1 MIQVKNAAE
10 LEKMRRACAISAG
23 ALKAGGEAIEAGI
36 STAEID
42 KIIYD
47 YIVRHGAR
55 PNFLHLYGFPATA
68 CISVNDT
75 VIHGIP
81 SRDQKIRPGD
91 IVSIDTGCKID
102 GFNGDNAC
110 TFACGKVDSEARRLM
125 DVTKKALHLGI
136 QAAQAGNRIGDIGH
150 AVQSYVEENGFSVVR
165 TFVGHGVG
173 KELHED
179 PEVPNYG
186 RRGIGPIMKPGMCI
200 AIEPMINLGSKNIVI
215 ERNGWECR
223 TRDRKPNIITS
234 LELMPEAM
242 EQRNLHLQE
251 KYRTIKEREV
261 RYETIELDDADIM
274 IVAFGSAARIAEKA
288 IELAREEGIKAGL
301 FRPITLWP
309 FPEKQIAKAAH
320 GKRGVLVAEINAGQM
335 IQDVRLSVN
344 GEEPVEHFGRLGGI
358 VPEPEEI
365 VKAIKEKLL

>member
-1 MIQVKNAAE
+1 MIQVKNAVE

-55 PNFLHLYGFPATA
+55 PNFLHMYGFPATA

-125 DVTKKALHLGI
+125 DVTKEALHLGI
-136 QAAQAGNRIGDIGH
+136 QAAQDGNRIGDIGH

-186 RRGIGPIMKPGMCI
+186 NPGRGARLVPGMTI
-200 AIEPMINLGSKNIVI
+200 AIEPMVNQKKAAVKTLQDGWTVKTCDGGLAAHFEHTIAITAAGPEVLTH
-215 ERNGWECR
+215 GWEE
-223 TRDRKPNIITS
+223 P
-234 LELMPEAM
+234 
-242 EQRNLHLQE
+242 
-251 KYRTIKEREV
+251 
-261 RYETIELDDADIM
+261 
-274 IVAFGSAARIAEKA
+274 GW
-288 IELAREEGIKAGL
+288 
-301 FRPITLWP
+301 TL
-309 FPEKQIAKAAH
+309 
-320 GKRGVLVAEINAGQM
+320 
-335 IQDVRLSVN
+335 
-344 GEEPVEHFGRLGGI
+344 
-358 VPEPEEI
+358 
-365 VKAIKEKLL
+365 